1 MFYPP
6 MAGYL
11 VITAISVFLII
22 AERRQA
28 IRKNS
33 VIGIR
38 TRHTLASDAAW
49 EAGHR
54 AGAPYLWAMAI
65 ISTGTPW
72 HCYASNSRA
81 PRRQATYC
89 PCSAGRSSSSAPAL
103 RPKRQIRQPGQLGT
117 DARKALRPALLL
129 PRFY

>member
-11 VITAISVFLII
+11 IITAVSIFLII

-28 IRKNS
+28 IRRNS

-54 AGAPYLWAMAI
+54 SGVPYLYAMAV
-65 ISTGTPW
+65 ISTG
-72 HCYASNSRA
+72 HAV
-81 PRRQATYC
+81 
-89 PCSAGRSSSSAPAL
+89 
-103 RPKRQIRQPGQLGT
+103 
-117 DARKALRPALLL
+117 ALLCVEL
-129 PRFY
+129 SGATTAGNVLSLLGWGLILVCAVLAVKAANQAAKSTGP

>member
-65 ISTGTPW
+65 ISTG
-72 HCYASNSRA
+72 HAV
-81 PRRQATYC
+81 
-89 PCSAGRSSSSAPAL
+89 
-103 RPKRQIRQPGQLGT
+103 
-117 DARKALRPALLL
+117 ALLCVEL
-129 PRFY
+129 SGATATGNVLSLLGWALILVCAGLAAKAANQAARSTGH